1 MAASPVVLIL
11 GAGRRVG
18 ASVADKFASSGYK
31 VAVVSRSGSGTK
43 NDKGFLSFKADLAN
57 PDSVPALF
65 DAVKAE
71 FDAAPNVVV
80 YNAAAATNPPDK
92 ESVFS
97 ISAESVILDLNVN
110 TVTPFVVGQEAVRAW
125 ETLPKGTKKTFIY
138 TGNVQNVSVLPVPL
152 LMSLGIGKAGSAYW
166 IGVADAT
173 SATRG
178 FR

>member
-1 MAASPVVLIL
+1 
-11 GAGRRVG
+11 
-18 ASVADKFASSGYK
+18 
-31 VAVVSRSGSGTK
+31 
-43 NDKGFLSFKADLAN
+43 
-57 PDSVPALF
+57 
-65 DAVKAE
+65 
-71 FDAAPNVVV
+71 VV

-97 ISAESVILDLNVN
+97 ISAESVISDLNVN
-110 TVTPFVVGQEAVRAW
+110 TVTPFVVAQEAVRAW
-125 ETLPKGTKKTFIY
+125 ETLPKETKKTFIY

-173 SATRG
+173 SAARG